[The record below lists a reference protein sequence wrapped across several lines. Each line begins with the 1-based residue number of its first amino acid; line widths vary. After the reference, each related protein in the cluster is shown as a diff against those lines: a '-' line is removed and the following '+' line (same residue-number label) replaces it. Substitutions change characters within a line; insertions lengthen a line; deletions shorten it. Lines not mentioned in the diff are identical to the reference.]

1 MKQQTNRVKNN
12 TYTTRA
18 DDAYALYRAEV
29 EQKYNHWAELHPEY
43 GVWVSFDTVL
53 KELKKHKAHL
63 QGEGTYLTRAQIASK
78 LSISMPTVYRL
89 FQLDKAPTANPF
101 FLKEDR
107 FYTDDVFH
115 FIRSV
120 YPRTAPIY
128 HAVLLM
134 QIEAA
139 LDEMGSYFV
148 IGIVQWFADKNTD
161 MVVCNV

>member
-12 TYTTRA
+12 TYTNRA
-18 DDAYALYRAEV
+18 DDAYTLYRAEV
-29 EQKYNHWAELHPEY
+29 EQKYNHWAQLQTEY
-43 GVWVSFDTVL
+43 GLWPSFDTVL
-53 KELKKHKAHL
+53 KELKKQKAYL

-78 LSISMPTVYRL
+78 LGISMPTVYRL
-89 FQLDKAPTANPF
+89 FQLDKAPSANPF
-101 FLKEDR
+101 TLKEER
-107 FYTDDVFH
+107 FNTDDVFH

-128 HAVLLM
+128 RAVLLM

-139 LDEMGSYFV
+139 LDEIGYYFV
-148 IGIVQWFADKNTD
+148 IFMCEWFTGKNND